1 MSESQT
7 QEQTQDQD
15 QEQTQAPERK
25 QQGNQQ
31 QEHMVPKG
39 RFDEIN
45 RRMQAAEKK
54 AQEIE
59 SAQQQREEEQAQ
71 TQGEYKKLADKRAES
86 LKQKDGRIK
95 ELEAQMVRDRR
106 YRAFVTAASG
116 TIIPEAF
123 DDAFSMLT
131 DDEWS
136 SANESDENSVRMLAQ
151 NLAERKP
158 FLADGPRGTGSGG
171 SGRQVFG
178 LTSNNSKASGKKDGE
193 GRKAFDFKR
202 QQRHW

>member
-7 QEQTQDQD
+7 QEQP
-15 QEQTQAPERK
+15 QEQTQTQDAASSR
-25 QQGNQQ
+25 QQGTQT

-54 AQEIE
+54 AQDIE

-71 TQGEYKKLADKRAES
+71 TQGEYKKLADKRAET

-95 ELEAQMVRDRR
+95 ELETQMIRDRR

-131 DDEWS
+131 DDEWA

-178 LTSNNSKASGKKDGE
+178 LTANNSKSSGDKQGE
-193 GRKAFDFKR
+193 GRKAFTFKR